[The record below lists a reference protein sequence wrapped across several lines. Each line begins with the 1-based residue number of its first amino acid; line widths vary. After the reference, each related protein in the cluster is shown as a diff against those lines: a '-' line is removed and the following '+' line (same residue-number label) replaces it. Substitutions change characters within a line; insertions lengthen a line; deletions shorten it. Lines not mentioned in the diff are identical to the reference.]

1 MCDLLW
7 SDPDD
12 QRTGWGLSPRGA
24 GWTWGPDITEKFVHT
39 NKLKLIARA
48 HQLVMDGFSHVHNKK
63 CVTIFSAP
71 NYCYRCGNQAALM
84 EVDDNLK
91 LSYM

>member
-12 QRTGWGLSPRGA
+12 QKPGWSLSPRGA
-24 GWTWGPDITEKFVHT
+24 GWVWGPDITERFIHT

-48 HQLVMDGFSHVHNKK
+48 H
-63 CVTIFSAP
+63 
-71 NYCYRCGNQAALM
+71 
-84 EVDDNLK
+84 
-91 LSYM
+91 